1 VLAGGYSAIIDAVAL
16 QPEER
21 QSFAEAARAAGV
33 PFSGLWL
40 EGRAEAM
47 ASRIRKRR
55 GDASDATP
63 EILALQLRHDPR
75 AIDWTRINA
84 DQGPQ
89 ACLAAARNAL
99 TAQGQM
105 ASRS

>member
-1 VLAGGYSAIIDAVAL
+1 
-16 QPEER
+16 
-21 QSFAEAARAAGV
+21 
-33 PFSGLWL
+33 
-40 EGRAEAM
+40 M

-63 EILALQLRHDPR
+63 EVLTLQLRHDPG
-75 AIDWTRINA
+75 AIDWVRI
-84 DQGPQ
+84 DTSGGPED
-89 ACLAAARNAL
+89 CLAAARNAL